1 MNITYK
7 IENYYPSDKRAF
19 VVYQKGNLPPMG
31 EWVYI
36 SESMSESEIKSAVLA
51 ATPIYKWES
60 ASNKNIASLIG
71 NSITDTYVAPV
82 EPVVEVQEVDLE
94 LQIRRERNSLLKS
107 SDWTQLADADL
118 TETEKANWRTYRQE
132 LRDVTEQLTF
142 PEEIVWPTKPE

>member
-7 IENYYPSDKRAF
+7 IENYYPAEKRAF
-19 VVYQKGNLPPMG
+19 VVYKKDELPPMG

-36 SESMSESEIKSAVLA
+36 TESMSESEIKAAVLA

-60 ASNKNIASLIG
+60 ASNKSIASLIG
-71 NSITDTYVAPV
+71 NSVTDTYVAPV

-94 LQIRRERNSLLKS
+94 LQVRRERNSLLKS

-132 LRDVTEQLTF
+132 LRDITTQVGF
-142 PEEIVWPTKPE
+142 PREIIWPVKPE